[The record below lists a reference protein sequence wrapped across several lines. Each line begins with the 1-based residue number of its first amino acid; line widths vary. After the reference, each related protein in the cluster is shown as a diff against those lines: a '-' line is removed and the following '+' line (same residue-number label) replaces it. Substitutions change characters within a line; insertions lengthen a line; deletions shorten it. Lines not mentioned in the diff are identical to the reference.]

1 MKLLCLKSKV
11 MNNKSRIIISAMVF
25 IFLAVLGQTKGEE
38 AMKLKSPEFKD
49 SQFIP
54 AEFSCEGKDINP
66 VLIIGDIPE
75 ESKSLALIVDDPDA
89 SMGTWV
95 HWIVFDIP
103 PISRIEENSIPGRQG
118 TNSAGG
124 KNYHG
129 PCPPFGVHRYFFK
142 IYALDTVL
150 NLKEGISKE
159 QLEEAMQGHILANAQ
174 LLGLYKKNK

>member
-1 MKLLCLKSKV
+1 MQHKFSA
-11 MNNKSRIIISAMVF
+11 IILAIIFV
-25 IFLAVLGQTKGEE
+25 FLAAWEQTKGEE
-38 AMKLKSPEFKD
+38 AMKLSSPEFKD

-54 AEFSCEGKDINP
+54 AKFSGEGKDINP
-66 VLIIGDIPE
+66 ALIIGDIPQAA
-75 ESKSLALIVDDPDA
+75 KSLALIIDDPDA

-95 HWIVFDIP
+95 HWVVFDIP

-129 PCPPFGVHRYFFK
+129 PCPPFGVHHYFFK

-159 QLEEAMQGHILANAQ
+159 QLEKAMQRHILANAQ